1 MFIQDTVFKTTPGNH
16 ILTIQGLTLGNG
28 DYFFAHGTEETG
40 GDNTIKYGWIMK
52 VSNEGEILWNKLY
65 RNNDFADDRFH
76 FIEALKELD
85 NGDIFTSGRVRDEN
99 GRWRI
104 WIMGLNQNGC
114 FGSTECGDIV
124 SSTVK
129 TTQDNYITVF
139 PNPSSSTI
147 NLPDY
152 DGELDYKII
161 DIQGKTYRA
170 DLLSANRIDI
180 SKLPSG
186 LYFII
191 FVSDNKIVGKNSFV
205 KE

>member
-1 MFIQDTVFKTTPGNH
+1 MKEKFFGINFTE
-16 ILTIQGLTLGNG
+16 IMTLL
-28 DYFFAHGTEETG
+28 
-40 GDNTIKYGWIMK
+40 M
-52 VSNEGEILWNKLY
+52 
-65 RNNDFADDRFH
+65 
-76 FIEALKELD
+76 
-85 NGDIFTSGRVRDEN
+85 
-99 GRWRI
+99 
-104 WIMGLNQNGC
+104 
-114 FGSTECGDIV
+114 IV
-124 SSTVK
+124 SISLR
-129 TTQDNYITVF
+129 QDNYITVF